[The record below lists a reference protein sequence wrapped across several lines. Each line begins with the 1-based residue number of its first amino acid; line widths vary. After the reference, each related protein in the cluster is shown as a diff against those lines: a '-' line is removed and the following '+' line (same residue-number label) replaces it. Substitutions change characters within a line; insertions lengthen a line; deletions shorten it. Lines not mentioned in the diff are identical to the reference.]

1 MNIIA
6 AIFSI
11 IAVQIIAIFYYQ
23 RIFKNQQ
30 NLQNQQTEQL
40 ITDVITEA
48 ITSNNTRFYEQ
59 ILKQQG
65 QTKSEIL
72 ETLLQT
78 LKHQHE
84 QASTNH
90 KNLSETVHNRLHDIT
105 KEVTQK
111 LHSGFEK
118 NNEVFHN
125 VIKRLS
131 LIDQAQEKIT
141 SLSENVVALQ
151 DILTDKSSRG
161 AFGEVQLEQLIA
173 NIIPPEHY
181 KLQEQLPNNKRVDCL
196 LLMPQGSGHIAIDAK
211 FPLENYQKQFDTD
224 EITQKT
230 AFTQFKADVKKH
242 IDDISEKYIIPNFTA
257 QGAMMFIPAEA
268 VFAHIHAHHP
278 DIIAYAHKKKVWIT
292 SPTTLMAVLNT
303 ALSVIKDYST
313 REQVDIIKQH
323 LAYLAQDFERF
334 DKRME
339 QLARHIGQA
348 NKDVD
353 LIQKS
358 STKISQR
365 FTKIENCELKSI
377 SSTENQLQKE
387 LID

>member
-1 MNIIA
+1 MNDLLLTGFIFLSQATISLILYNRFNQHQEKQKKGLEETA
-6 AIFSI
+6 HSAIKESLSST
-11 IAVQIIAIFYYQ
+11 
-23 RIFKNQQ
+23 N
-30 NLQNQQTEQL
+30 E
-40 ITDVITEA
+40 
-48 ITSNNTRFYEQ
+48 RFYEQ

-65 QTKSEIL
+65 QTKVDIL
-72 ETLLQT
+72 QTLLQT
-78 LKHQHE
+78 LQHQHE
-84 QASTNH
+84 QSATNH
-90 KNLSETVHNRLHDIT
+90 KILSDVVHARLHDIT

-131 LIDQAQEKIT
+131 LIDQAQDKIT

-161 AFGEVQLEQLIA
+161 VFGEVQLEQLIA
-173 NIIPPEHY
+173 NIIPPQHY
-181 KLQEQLPNNKRVDCL
+181 RIQEQLPNGKRVDCL
-196 LLMPQGSGHIAIDAK
+196 LLMPQASGHIAIDAK
-211 FPLENYQKQFDTD
+211 FPLENYQKQHHTD
-224 EITQKT
+224 DATQKS
-230 AFTQFKADVKKH
+230 AFAQFKIDVKKH
-242 IDDISEKYIIPNFTA
+242 IDDISEKYIITSFTA
-257 QGAMMFIPAEA
+257 QGAIMFIPAEA

-278 DIIAYAHKKKVWIT
+278 DLIAYTQKKKVWIT

-313 REQVDIIKQH
+313 REQVDIIRQH
-323 LAYLAQDFERF
+323 LALLAQDFERF
-334 DKRME
+334 DKRMD
-339 QLARHIGQA
+339 QLARHISQA

-365 FTKIENCELKSI
+365 FLKIENCEMNTI
-377 SSTENQLQKE
+377 AEEETA
-387 LID
+387 